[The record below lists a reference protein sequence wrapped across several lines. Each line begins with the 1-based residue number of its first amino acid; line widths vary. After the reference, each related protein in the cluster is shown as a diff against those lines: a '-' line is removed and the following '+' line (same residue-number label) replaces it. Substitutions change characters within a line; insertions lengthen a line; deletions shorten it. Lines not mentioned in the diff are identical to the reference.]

1 MPLGKMNRRTFIIS
15 TASVSA
21 ALAAGWFLVPRN
33 SKEISL
39 PTLIQ
44 ELIDLQ
50 NQQVSFDGD
59 WNSFQTFTHLAQ
71 SVEYSM
77 LGYPE
82 HKSDVFKSTV
92 GKAAFN
98 VFSSKG
104 YMKHNLLE
112 NIPGAPALLPEGEPR
127 DAMQRLINALM
138 DFDNHAGEFAEHFA
152 YGSLTKGEYAI
163 AHVLHVNDHFSL
175 MQKS

>member
-1 MPLGKMNRRTFIIS
+1 MNRRTFILSGITL
-15 TASVSA
+15 TAA
-21 ALAAGWFLVPRN
+21 ATAGWMVLPN
-33 SKEISL
+33 NKSDLSL
-39 PTLIQ
+39 Q
-44 ELIDLQ
+44 KLIDDLLVLQ
-50 NQQVSFDGD
+50 DQQITFGGD

-82 HKSDVFKSTV
+82 HRSDVFKTTI

-112 NIPGAPALLPEGEPR
+112 SIPGAPALTDKGETGS
-127 DAMQRLINALM
+127 AIKRLISALQQ
-138 DFDNHAGEFAEHFA
+138 FEGYEEPLAEHFA
-152 YGSLTKGEYAI
+152 YGKLSKKEYAL
-163 AHVLHVNDHFSL
+163 AHVLHVKDHFSL
-175 MQKS
+175 MQTT